1 MLKEVKREIQ
11 ILNFAVSKNENK
23 NIGQLE
29 GWTGWTLDPLDALDA
44 ATWTSSTREEKSDN
58 NTRSVKVENSS

>member
-1 MLKEVKREIQ
+1 MIGPAKEVKREIQ

-29 GWTGWTLDPLDALDA
+29 GWTGWTLDPLRCVGRGDVDEFDPRILK
-44 ATWTSSTREEKSDN
+44 EG
-58 NTRSVKVENSS
+58 